1 MINFKNL
8 FIPLL
13 CAAAFLFTSCGNSAP
28 DRESA
33 VYAQSAGLSF
43 YDRFSSAENENMRY
57 SKLALFSLTC
67 DYDTKE
73 IRFYNAGDE
82 IKVVY
87 KLTNMTDMELHTE
100 LQVLGGKS
108 LSDIA
113 YIVPSDAGTIN
124 PIATGYAEE
133 KTFEPYE
140 TYSIPVTLTVPEDS
154 GSYYICAGIGIQFLD
169 EEVYKLMQINYG
181 GISLDKMYIAGN
193 K

>member
-1 MINFKNL
+1 MINFQNL

-13 CAAAFLFTSCGNSAP
+13 CAAAFLFTSCGNAAP

-33 VYAQSAGLSF
+33 AAAQSAGLSF

-73 IRFYNAGDE
+73 IKFYNAGDE

-108 LSDIA
+108 LADMA
-113 YIVPSDAGTIN
+113 YIVPSDAEPIN

-140 TYSIPVTLTVPEDS
+140 TYSIPVTLTVPGGS

-169 EEVYKLMQINYG
+169 EDVYKLMQINYG